1 MSCDTAAAEGESRR
15 GVFTPSPGKWRLS
28 FPGFLGVPPA
38 FSRGSGPV
46 NDVVRRTVTPKAQ
59 ARLAADAAL
68 APIEFLE
75 IEPNVIVDVIVI
87 DLRSGSEATG
97 GSETRPYNRDKG
109 DVNVGAI
116 HESPL
121 RCLAAEQDLV
131 AATACRTLPLTAC
144 GEEVCDPQRQRPRP
158 KHWESSRASRT

>member
-1 MSCDTAAAEGESRR
+1 VTRRRPRANPGEGSSL
-15 GVFTPSPGKWRLS
+15 PAPGS
-28 FPGFLGVPPA
+28 GA
-38 FSRGSGPV
+38 FRSRGFWACLRRSHAV
-46 NDVVRRTVTPKAQ
+46 AVRSTTS
-59 ARLAADAAL
+59 
-68 APIEFLE
+68 FE